1 MLVTR
6 AYKIRLDLNDFHV
19 CCFSTDTINTSIKY
33 KQNAKLY
40 QIVQFVFKYNNL
52 DSLESIQK
60 RIDVSSI
67 YPGVVFHVSL

>member
-1 MLVTR
+1 MIFKSV
-6 AYKIRLDLNDFHV
+6 V
-19 CCFSTDTINTSIKY
+19 FSIGTINNSINY
-33 KQNAKLY
+33 KQNDTLY
-40 QIVQFVFKYNNL
+40 NLVQCIVKYNNL